1 MYLARTDLCT
11 MLRIHIL
18 STIIWIVTHCVGWV
32 VAMRYP
38 GLVLICKEARVMDDA
53 NTDVDDVIVRDG
65 LWVAWQG

>member
-1 MYLARTDLCT
+1 
-11 MLRIHIL
+11 
-18 STIIWIVTHCVGWV
+18 
-32 VAMRYP
+32 MRYP